1 MNLNILIINQ
11 NNDLCGILSR
21 FLATEGHTPACI
33 PGTMEAVQEA
43 ILFRPDLII
52 IEVSMPELLAIEIVN
67 RLKRSAVMKQ
77 IPVIVISDFPDLEFE
92 LLHLFDF
99 ICKPVDLA
107 RLREDIDSLVSGRKR
122 RGIQQGPPHLSHE
135 EYQKFYDY
143 LIANSGL
150 HFERRNIKML
160 ERGLE
165 SRMAALRIGSYG
177 DYYEYL
183 TKNMEKRQE
192 LQKLL
197 QFLTVGET
205 FFFRYHAHFTAL
217 MKVVLPEMVKT
228 GGRIRL
234 WSAGCSTGEEPYS
247 MAMALMEAVPDW
259 RSRDIRILATD
270 INHRSLMRAREG
282 VYNNWKVR
290 VTEKRYIDRY
300 FNRIGE
306 SYVVKDEVKSL
317 VEFAYLNLQTAHAS
331 PHHLLEEGFDAIFCR
346 NVMIYFTTAT
356 TRKVVDGFAGAL
368 KQGGYLFLGHS
379 ETLSNISSR
388 FERHTLEGGF
398 YYRKKLQ
405 SQPVAEESV
414 PQLPSVSRVSA
425 IPVTPQQV
433 AAVKP
438 AGKPAAAVRPAAPA
452 ESLESLY
459 EKAVSHMEAENFP
472 EADALFIRLHGMD
485 PAHTGAMIGIALIH
499 ANIGM
504 FGEALEWCNRAL
516 QIDDLLPEAY
526 FLRGLVYEMI
536 DQEKDSFQEYRKA
549 ILLKMDFIMP
559 HYQLGKLYFRT
570 GQHKDGARE
579 LKNSMKLL
587 EKVRGETIIPF
598 SGGLSREV
606 FLEQLRKEIQRVDA
620 DIAA

>member
-11 NNDLCGILSR
+11 NDDLCGMLSR
-21 FLATEGHTPACI
+21 FLITEGHTATCI
-33 PGTMEAVQEA
+33 PATMEAVQEA
-43 ILFRPDLII
+43 TTLRPDLII
-52 IEVSMPELLAIEIVN
+52 IEVAMPELLAIEIVN
-67 RLKRSAVMKQ
+67 RLQRSTVLKQ
-77 IPVIVISDFPDLEFE
+77 VPVIVISDFPDLEFE

-107 RLREDIDSLVSGRKR
+107 RLREDIEALVGGKKR
-122 RGIQQGPPHLSHE
+122 RGMQPNPPHLSHE
-135 EYQKFYDY
+135 EHQKFYDY
-143 LIANSGL
+143 LITHSGL

-177 DYYEYL
+177 EYYEYL
-183 TKNMEKRQE
+183 TENMEKRQE

-205 FFFRYHAHFTAL
+205 FFFRYHAHFSAL
-217 MKVVLPEMVKT
+217 MKAVLPEILTT
-228 GGRIRL
+228 GGKIRL

-247 MAMALMEAVPDW
+247 MAMAVMEAVPDW
-259 RSRDIRILATD
+259 RNRDIKILATD
-270 INHRSLMRAREG
+270 INNRSLMRAREG
-282 VYNNWKVR
+282 VYNTWKIR

-306 SYVVKDEVKSL
+306 SYVVNDEVKSL
-317 VEFAYLNLQTAHAS
+317 VDFAYLNLQTAHTS
-331 PHHLLEEGFDAIFCR
+331 PHPMLADGFDAIFCR

-356 TRKVVDGFAGAL
+356 TRKVVEGFAGAL
-368 KQGGYLFLGHS
+368 KHGGYLFLGHS
-379 ETLSNISSR
+379 ETLANISVR
-388 FERHTLEGGF
+388 FERHLLDGGF
-398 YYRKKLQ
+398 YYRKKVLT
-405 SQPVAEESV
+405 QPVADKPV
-414 PQLPSVSRVSA
+414 PQLPQVSKPSTTA
-425 IPVTPQQV
+425 VTPHQV
-433 AAVKP
+433 SVVKP
-438 AGKPAAAVRPAAPA
+438 VEKPATAAKTATPA

-459 EKAVSHMEAENFP
+459 ERAVSHMEAESFP
-472 EADALFIRLHGMD
+472 EADRLFRQVQEMA
-485 PAHTGAMIGIALIH
+485 PAHTGAMIGIALIY
-499 ANIGM
+499 ANTGM
-504 FGEALEWCNRAL
+504 FREALDGCNRAL

-526 FLRGLVYEMI
+526 FLRGLIYEMI

-570 GQHKDGARE
+570 GQQKDGARE

-587 EKVRGETIIPF
+587 EKVRRESIIPF

-606 FLEQLRKEIQRVDA
+606 FLEQLRQEIQRVDA